1 MVFPSTILELQKV
14 RLKDQ
19 HIELQTKIDSI
30 TQYNSKPYFRQAL
43 KRLAALNA
51 DNANVIC
58 DYILAE
64 QTDINIK
71 ESTKEGKIKVL
82 IWLSNYLANKP
93 FGQMT
98 KQDVLSYLNSLKKPL
113 SEDPTH
119 KWVGSYNGRQMILNK
134 FFRWLYN
141 PNESNPK
148 ERLIPPCMQG
158 IKKLPRQEIE
168 EAWKQSSNYCKI
180 AIIAIITDF
189 RLIVYLNRIY
199 GLKINCCRKQYQI
212 TGNIL

>member
-1 MVFPSTILELQKV
+1 MVFLTTTLALQEV

-19 HIELQTKIDSI
+19 HIELQTKIGSI

-43 KRLAALNA
+43 NRLATVNA
-51 DNANVIC
+51 ENASVIC

-98 KQDVLSYLNSLKKPL
+98 KQDILSYLNSLKRSVL
-113 SEDPTH
+113 EDPTH
-119 KWVGSYNGRQMILNK
+119 KWIGSYNGRQMILNK
-134 FFRWLYN
+134 FFRWLYDPNEPN
-141 PNESNPK
+141 PNNIRDKVK
-148 ERLIPPCMQG
+148 EG
-158 IKKLPRQEIE
+158 IGFLLSP
-168 EAWKQSSNYCKI
+168 
-180 AIIAIITDF
+180 
-189 RLIVYLNRIY
+189 
-199 GLKINCCRKQYQI
+199 LK
-212 TGNIL
+212 

>member
-1 MVFPSTILELQKV
+1 MVFLATILTLQEV

-19 HIELQTKIDSI
+19 HVELLQTKIDSI

-51 DNANVIC
+51 ENANVIC

-93 FGQMT
+93 FSQMT
-98 KQDVLSYLNSLKKPL
+98 KQDILSYLNSLKRKTPIRR
-113 SEDPTH
+113 
-119 KWVGSYNGRQMILNK
+119 SYPQVDRLWN
-134 FFRWLYN
+134 FFKDLFFFLFLFLFDEPFLKLLYN
-141 PNESNPK
+141 
-148 ERLIPPCMQG
+148 
-158 IKKLPRQEIE
+158 
-168 EAWKQSSNYCKI
+168 
-180 AIIAIITDF
+180 
-189 RLIVYLNRIY
+189 
-199 GLKINCCRKQYQI
+199 
-212 TGNIL
+212 